1 MPIRTSCTLFDAPR
15 APPAY
20 TNRLKCSRPTR
31 GPWARVDSG
40 GNLREFFLS
49 CFAHTVYHSHP
60 DSLAR
65 LHSPV
70 WLAYSLWLAY
80 TGTLARLCLWLAY
93 LHSRLYTLAADYLSL
108 ESRIAYTTPGFA

>member
-1 MPIRTSCTLFDAPR
+1 MGAISE
-15 APPAY
+15 
-20 TNRLKCSRPTR
+20 S
-31 GPWARVDSG
+31 
-40 GNLREFFLS
+40 FFLS

-93 LHSRLYTLAADYLSL
+93 LHSRLYSGPRYAFALSL
-108 ESRIAYTTPGFA
+108 AYTTGSPALSLVSYMGHNPTTLTLTRVF